1 MKINFATDELSVR
14 SVVIP
19 GCPQSDIPDRPGIV
33 IETPYTLESVFID
46 SDDFSRFMASV
57 RG

>member
-1 MKINFATDELSVR
+1 MINFATDELSVR

-19 GCPQSDIPDRPGIV
+19 GCPQNSIPDRPGIV
-33 IETPYTLESVFID
+33 IETPFTLESVFID
-46 SDDFSRFMASV
+46 AGDFSRFLASV